1 MVADYDMGDSVAS
14 STKKKNTKS
23 LSMRAQT
30 VEELFGQVS
39 DVVASTIAP
48 PPPRV
53 VLTPRS
59 AEACLKHG
67 VNPEVLRIRDLDSF
81 WEVGIEPEI
90 QRLRQE
96 TYSKRR
102 LEMMKIVRKERK
114 KLVNQEQAANDA
126 GGGSSLT
133 PAQILAQQ
141 QKQNSTLVEIEER
154 RLAKMRRRQEKE
166 LEQMLQFEVKMND
179 IQEEMKRKT
188 EKEKRAEEKR
198 IRDKEK
204 RLRAMAE
211 ERRIR
216 ELRRKAAEDAEEE
229 MRREM
234 QEEMFQRD
242 MTTLAEKK
250 RNDRKAKVQGRIN
263 DEERARHQEEHRL
276 MTQRLFK
283 EQQDTLMTK
292 AGERAR
298 KEKIRMAKVEAK
310 RKIDGQRYKERRQ
323 EVEERIL
330 TNLDMAKAREE
341 KRKMDYYQKKDY
353 HERLRAQAFAEQ
365 EKDREMKNRENFLM
379 EQKRQLAL
387 QATKEKEEMDKEMM
401 LQKFDNDAKFVE
413 QLNQVR
419 GKEHALLKEKE
430 NLNKQLKQ
438 ENVERIKRIQEYKR
452 LETLKKISEGD
463 KRTEEMMRRKEEI
476 IQQRRI
482 AGLKTKMQKD
492 EIMSVLESSR
502 ANGSRAIKMLTQV
515 LKEEPA
521 GGKKK
526 KKKKKNSTSAS
537 DAFEDTGASTL
548 GPPPDAPSLQSRM
561 AATEGAEGTPLP
573 YISPYEGYEGEGQ
586 AQHAETVT
594 F

>member
-1 MVADYDMGDSVAS
+1 
-14 STKKKNTKS
+14 
-23 LSMRAQT
+23 
-30 VEELFGQVS
+30 
-39 DVVASTIAP
+39 
-48 PPPRV
+48 
-53 VLTPRS
+53 
-59 AEACLKHG
+59 

-310 RKIDGQRYKERRQ
+310 RKIDGQRY
-323 EVEERIL
+323 
-330 TNLDMAKAREE
+330 
-341 KRKMDYYQKKDY
+341 
-353 HERLRAQAFAEQ
+353 
-365 EKDREMKNRENFLM
+365 
-379 EQKRQLAL
+379 
-387 QATKEKEEMDKEMM
+387 
-401 LQKFDNDAKFVE
+401 
-413 QLNQVR
+413 
-419 GKEHALLKEKE
+419 
-430 NLNKQLKQ
+430 
-438 ENVERIKRIQEYKR
+438 
-452 LETLKKISEGD
+452 
-463 KRTEEMMRRKEEI
+463 
-476 IQQRRI
+476 
-482 AGLKTKMQKD
+482 AGYWGG
-492 EIMSVLESSR
+492 SSR
-502 ANGSRAIKMLTQV
+502 KGEGCRGETPRTPLQ
-515 LKEEPA
+515 PA
-521 GGKKK
+521 M
-526 KKKKKNSTSAS
+526 ST
-537 DAFEDTGASTL
+537 
-548 GPPPDAPSLQSRM
+548 QSRKG
-561 AATEGAEGTPLP
+561 EGCRGETPRTPLQP
-573 YISPYEGYEGEGQ
+573 AMSHMCSAARALDCTRALPTNSSFLPARSLARSQVQGEAARG
-586 AQHAETVT
+586 
-594 F
+594 

>member
-1 MVADYDMGDSVAS
+1 MYPF
-14 STKKKNTKS
+14 
-23 LSMRAQT
+23 Q
-30 VEELFGQVS
+30 ELFGEVS

-81 WEVGIEPEI
+81 WEPGIEPEI

-102 LEMMKIVRKERK
+102 LEMMKIVRRERK
-114 KLVNQEQAANDA
+114 TLINKEASAMDA
-126 GGGSSLT
+126 TGGAEASLT

-166 LEQMLQFEVKMND
+166 LEQMLGFEVKMND
-179 IQEEMKRKT
+179 IAEEQKKKADKEVRMQ
-188 EKEKRAEEKR
+188 EKRV
-198 IRDKEK
+198 RDKEK

-211 ERRIR
+211 DRRVR
-216 ELRRKAAEDAEEE
+216 ELRRQASEDAEEE
-229 MRREM
+229 LRRQV

-242 MTTLAEKK
+242 MTILQTKK
-250 RNDRKAKVQGRIN
+250 REERKAKVQARIH
-263 DEERARHQEEHRL
+263 DEERGRHQEEHRL
-276 MTQRLFK
+276 MTERLFK
-283 EQQDTLMTK
+283 KQQSDLLLR
-292 AGERAR
+292 AGERAV
-298 KEKIRMAKVEAK
+298 KERVRQDKVDQK
-310 RKIDGQRYKERRQ
+310 RAVDAENYKARRQ

-330 TNLDMAKAREE
+330 TNLEMAKNREE
-341 KRKMDYYQKKDY
+341 KRKIDFFQKKDY
-353 HERLRAQAFAEQ
+353 HERLRGQALAEQ
-365 EKDREMKNRENFLM
+365 VKDREMKNRENFLM

-387 QATKEKEEMDKEMM
+387 LATREKEEADREMM
-401 LQKFDNDAKFVE
+401 LTKFDNDDKFVE

-419 GKEHALLKEKE
+419 GKEHAILKEKE

-438 ENVERIKRIQEYKR
+438 ENVERIRRIQEYKR

-463 KRTEEMMRRKEEI
+463 KRTEDMMRRKEEI
-476 IQQRRI
+476 IQQRRL

-492 EIMSVLESSR
+492 EIMNVLESSR
-502 ANGSRAIKMLTQV
+502 ANGGRAIKMLTAV
-515 LKEEPA
+515 LKED

-526 KKKKKNSTSAS
+526 TKKKKKRATDEYG
-537 DAFEDTGASTL
+537 DAGGETL
-548 GPPPDAPSLQSRM
+548 GPPPDAPSLQARM
-561 AATEGAEGTPLP
+561 NSTEGAEGGASA
-573 YISPYEGYEGEGQ
+573 YISPYEEQ
-586 AQHAETVT
+586 MMAQQPQQAETVT